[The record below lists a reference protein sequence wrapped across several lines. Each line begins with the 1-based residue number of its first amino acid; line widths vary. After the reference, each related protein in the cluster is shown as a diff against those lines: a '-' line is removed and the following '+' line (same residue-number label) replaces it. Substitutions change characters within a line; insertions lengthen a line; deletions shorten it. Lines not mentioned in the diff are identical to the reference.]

1 MEAMI
6 DTAVHIGIPR
16 EMAKI
21 MVGNTVKVGRCSDV
35 TAACN
40 SVSQL
45 CVSFMVVC
53 CRVCNR
59 EVQYTRC
66 RARNPYLICDTM

>member
-21 MVGNTVKVGRCSDV
+21 MVGNTVKVRQTNRQTDRQAGRQR
-35 TAACN
+35 AAP
-40 SVSQL
+40 Q
-45 CVSFMVVC
+45 
-53 CRVCNR
+53 
-59 EVQYTRC
+59 
-66 RARNPYLICDTM
+66 